1 MVPKA
6 VKFLKYLSSLI
17 SKLARNFVRVWRFF
31 FLLFFYF
38 LNQFLIFVSQRKILP
53 AFLKSFISNLAKIT
67 QGITNTLDAGEK
79 GSIPQ
84 QSIIR
89 LSIRNMLAKKSR
101 SMITIGGMSIG
112 VAAIVF
118 LVSIGYGLQELVVS
132 RVAELKEMKQADA
145 MPAQASNLHLT
156 DETLA
161 KFKQINGIKAAHP
174 LISLVGRVSFKNS
187 ITDVVVHGATT
198 DYLEESAINPVKGN
212 FYDSRILARK
222 IPREIDSRLADAD
235 FSQGRQGEVAGETVQ
250 AAEYGKEIRSVN
262 FKINPNEWIRV
273 RESPDTDSKVLG
285 YTKRMV
291 GTREGLEVW
300 GSSYYDQEGNGKAG
314 TDGSGQNLGKWI
326 GGEFPLWEQTKCDV
340 ENLNCEDGSFLKVVD
355 EEANQVW
362 KTGFFAEINIAVE
375 NGITSGMVLGDNDS
389 NVSSTPLDRIQ
400 VLASTDST
408 DSAELEI
415 FEFLKDAT
423 QAAEVEKEII
433 QLGDKAE
440 MQALI
445 NRSMLQILSLD
456 PDEAIGSKFKLKFVV
471 VGNLVPE
478 KAGKKLETEF
488 KEYTIAGIISG
499 QQNPVVWVPFIDL
512 RGLGVERYSQ
522 AKLVVN
528 NERDL
533 PDARKQVEAMGY
545 KTSSVADTVAKINSL
560 FSTVRVLLLSLGM
573 IALVVAALG
582 MFNTLTV
589 SLLERTRE
597 VGVMKAMGVKS
608 NEVKDL
614 FLTESMIMG
623 VLGGVL
629 GIIFGWVAGK
639 GLSFLLTVFAVF
651 KGAGAMDISFIPMFF
666 IFIIIFLSLL
676 VGFITGF
683 YPARRATSI
692 SALNALR
699 YE

>member
-1 MVPKA
+1 MAPKA
-6 VKFLKYLSSLI
+6 VKFLKYLSSLVT
-17 SKLARNFVRVWRFF
+17 KLTRNFVRVWRFF
-31 FLLFFYF
+31 FLLLFYF
-38 LNQFLIFVSQRKILP
+38 ISQFLTLVSTRKFLP
-53 AFLKSFISNLAKIT
+53 EFLKGLIGNLANIT

-89 LSIRNMLAKKSR
+89 LSIRNMSAKKSR
-101 SMITIGGMSIG
+101 SLITIGGMSIG

-198 DYLEESAINPVKGN
+198 DYLEESAIKPFKGD
-212 FYDSRILARK
+212 FYESRILAKK
-222 IPREIDSRLADAD
+222 IPRASDSRLA
-235 FSQGRQGEVAGETVQ
+235 SIEISEEGQGQVAGEAVEL
-250 AAEYGKEIRSVN
+250 AEYGTEIRSVN

-285 YTKRMV
+285 YTRRMV
-291 GTREGLEVW
+291 GTREGLEIW
-300 GSSYYDQEGNGKAG
+300 GSSYYDQEGRGKAG
-314 TDGSGQNLGKWI
+314 TDGNGQSLGKWI
-326 GGEFPLWEQTKCDV
+326 GGEFPLWKQTKCDA
-340 ENLNCEDGSFLKVVD
+340 EEMNCEDGAFLKMVD
-355 EEANQVW
+355 DEGNQTW
-362 KTGFFAEINIAVE
+362 KTGFFAEINVTVE
-375 NGITSGMVLGDNDS
+375 SGITSGMVLGDTDS
-389 NVSSTPLDRIQ
+389 NIGSTPLDRVQ

-423 QAAEVEKEII
+423 QAAEIEKEII

-445 NRSMLQILSLD
+445 NRSMLQILSLE
-456 PDEAIGSKFKLKFVV
+456 PEEAIGSNFKLKFIV

-478 KAGKKLETEF
+478 KAGMKLETEF
-488 KEYTIAGIISG
+488 QEYKIAGIIPG

-560 FSTVRVLLLSLGM
+560 FSTVRILLLSLGM
-573 IALVVAALG
+573 IALIVAALG

-639 GLSFLLTVFAVF
+639 GLSFFLTLFAVF
-651 KGAGAMDISFIPMFF
+651 KGAGPMDISFIPMFF

-683 YPARRATSI
+683 YPARRATNI

>member
-1 MVPKA
+1 LFITAGLIVGI
-6 VKFLKYLSSLI
+6 YLSTTKI
-17 SKLARNFVRVWRFF
+17 
-31 FLLFFYF
+31 
-38 LNQFLIFVSQRKILP
+38 ILP
-53 AFLKSFISNLAKIT
+53 TIFAADSPWTDTDWSTSGDYSSKSNIDN
-67 QGITNTLDAGEK
+67 TNE
-79 GSIPQ
+79 
-84 QSIIR
+84 
-89 LSIRNMLAKKSR
+89 
-101 SMITIGGMSIG
+101 
-112 VAAIVF
+112 
-118 LVSIGYGLQELVVS
+118 GYFTVE
-132 RVAELKEMKQADA
+132 
-145 MPAQASNLHLT
+145 
-156 DETLA
+156 ETE
-161 KFKQINGIKAAHP
+161 GW
-174 LISLVGRVSFKNS
+174 
-187 ITDVVVHGATT
+187 D
-198 DYLEESAINPVKGN
+198 LESWL
-212 FYDSRILARK
+212 YR
-222 IPREIDSRLADAD
+222 REIDFDELLDEGYEEETDFPVPVKLENGVNIDYSKIKDDGSDIRFVDSEGNLLSYEIDIWDNNGDSFLWVVIPLIQSGDPTYIYMYYGNESAEDPGYGADIKESPCSGGD
-235 FSQGRQGEVAGETVQ
+235 INTGGIYYFHEFYSDSTFSCTNNVDIDVLVVAG
-250 AAEYGKEIRSVN
+250 GGGG
-262 FKINPNEWIRV
+262 
-273 RESPDTDSKVLG
+273 G
-285 YTKRMV
+285 YRH
-291 GTREGLEVW
+291 
-300 GSSYYDQEGNGKAG
+300 
-314 TDGSGQNLGKWI
+314 
-326 GGEFPLWEQTKCDV
+326 GGGGGGGGVIV
-340 ENLNCEDGSFLKVVD
+340 ENDYSVTADEDITVTVGEGGLGATGGS
-355 EEANQVW
+355 
-362 KTGFFAEINIAVE
+362 
-375 NGITSGMVLGDNDS
+375 
-389 NVSSTPLDRIQ
+389 
-400 VLASTDST
+400 
-408 DSAELEI
+408 
-415 FEFLKDAT
+415 T

-445 NRSMLQILSLD
+445 NRSMLQILSLE
-456 PDEAIGSKFKLKFVV
+456 PEEAIGSNFKLKFVV

-478 KAGKKLETEF
+478 KAGMKLETEF
-488 KEYTIAGIISG
+488 QEYKIAGIIPG

-560 FSTVRVLLLSLGM
+560 FSTVRILLLSLGM

-639 GLSFLLTVFAVF
+639 GLSFFLTLFAVF
-651 KGAGAMDISFIPMFF
+651 KGAGPMDISFIPMFF

-683 YPARRATSI
+683 YPARRATNI